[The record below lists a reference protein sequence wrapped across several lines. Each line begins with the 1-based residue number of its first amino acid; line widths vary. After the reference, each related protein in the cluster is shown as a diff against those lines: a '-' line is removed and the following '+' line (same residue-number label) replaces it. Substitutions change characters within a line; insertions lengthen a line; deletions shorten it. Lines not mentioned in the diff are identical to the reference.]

1 MELIW
6 ENRDLA
12 YLMYTGIALGVLLL
26 FTGISQLLTRGENR
40 AEAKSRRLKMM
51 AKGRTTAEILAVLK
65 PEEKGGP
72 LSRVP
77 FFGTLS
83 KDMRKAGMLMSPG
96 QFLLICALL
105 VVIATTVS
113 SQFLAVWQSL
123 IVGPLVGLFL
133 PVVFVK
139 QKRNQRSDALIKQLP
154 DALDLLARGLRVGHP
169 LNTSIGAVAEEMA
182 DPIGTEFGLIFDQV
196 SYGDDLADAVA
207 EFSERVD
214 LEDVYYLSASVG
226 IQHGTGG
233 DLARVISVLGQVVR
247 SRIAMRRRIQAISAE
262 GRMTAWFLSALPVLI
277 YLSTSVTSPSYYA
290 GVADDPLFVP
300 MASAIVGLTVLNFLV
315 LRKLVNF
322 RI

>member
-96 QFLLICALL
+96 QFLLICAFL

>member
-6 ENRDLA
+6 ENRDIA
-12 YLMYTGIALGVLLL
+12 YLLYTGIALGVLLL
-26 FTGISQLLTRGENR
+26 FTGVTQLLTRTENR
-40 AEAKSRRLKMM
+40 AEAKSRRLRMM

-72 LSRVP
+72 FSRIP
-77 FFGTLS
+77 FFGSLS
-83 KDMRKAGMLMSPG
+83 KDMRKAGMVMKFG
-96 QFLLICALL
+96 QFLFICAFI
-105 VVIATTVS
+105 VVVATTVA
-113 SQFLAVWQSL
+113 SQFLGLWQAL
-123 IVGPLVGLFL
+123 IVGPVVGLFL
-133 PVVFVK
+133 PAAFVK
-139 QKRNQRSDALIKQLP
+139 QKRNQRTDALIRQLP

-233 DLARVISVLGQVVR
+233 DLARVISVLGQVIR

-262 GRMTAWFLSALPVLI
+262 GRMTAWFLSALPILI

-290 GVADDPLFVP
+290 GVADDPLFIP

>member
-1 MELIW
+1 
-6 ENRDLA
+6 
-12 YLMYTGIALGVLLL
+12 
-26 FTGISQLLTRGENR
+26 
-40 AEAKSRRLKMM
+40 
-51 AKGRTTAEILAVLK
+51 VLK

-72 LSRVP
+72 FSRIP
-77 FFGTLS
+77 FFGSLN
-83 KDMRKAGMLMSPG
+83 KDMRKAGMVMKFG
-96 QFLLICALL
+96 QFLFICAFI
-105 VVIATTVS
+105 VVVATTVA
-113 SQFLAVWQSL
+113 SQFLGLWQAL
-123 IVGPLVGLFL
+123 IVGPIVGLFL
-133 PVVFVK
+133 PAAFVK
-139 QKRNQRSDALIKQLP
+139 QKRNQRTDALIRQLP

-233 DLARVISVLGQVVR
+233 DLARVISVLGQVIR

-262 GRMTAWFLSALPVLI
+262 GRMTAWFLSALPILI

-290 GVADDPLFVP
+290 GVADDPLFIP